1 MPRRK
6 GAGRPQK
13 INDEVVAQMKNYI
26 IAGLTLKDA
35 CSLLEITYTT
45 WNNYEKKH
53 PDILRKRKAWQ
64 GMLKAQ
70 AQANIARVVMN
81 DKDPKMSV
89 WVLNREEMLEAKRA
103 SNELVRARAKA
114 ERVKAKLAEQ
124 QLEQATRVSN
134 NVQNAM
140 DNMTEEELLGLLNK
154 LELEVNSSDG
164 DK

>member
-1 MPRRK
+1 
-6 GAGRPQK
+6 
-13 INDEVVAQMKNYI
+13 
-26 IAGLTLKDA
+26 
-35 CSLLEITYTT
+35 
-45 WNNYEKKH
+45 
-53 PDILRKRKAWQ
+53 
-64 GMLKAQ
+64 MLKAQ
-70 AQANIARVVMN
+70 AQANIARVVMK
-81 DKDPKMSV
+81 DKDPRMSV

-140 DNMTEEELLGLLNK
+140 DNMTEEQLLGLLNK
-154 LELEVNSSDG
+154 LELEVNNSDG